1 MAVFSSIVFI
11 SVDIMTIIDV
21 LQKERKK
28 LNKQTLTK
36 EDIIKI
42 AKQYI
47 SLGQEVFD
55 GINNYIIIGYTDY
68 YVVLINKIDWMNKNF
83 NSCVCIEE
91 GYMDLFEHQYG
102 QEKVMSDF
110 TVKDLMKLKM
120 VRPDLSDITAKMCTN
135 DVLFVLGYFL

>member
-28 LNKQTLTK
+28 LNKHTLTK

-47 SLGQEVFD
+47 SL
-55 GINNYIIIGYTDY
+55 
-68 YVVLINKIDWMNKNF
+68 
-83 NSCVCIEE
+83 
-91 GYMDLFEHQYG
+91 
-102 QEKVMSDF
+102 
-110 TVKDLMKLKM
+110 
-120 VRPDLSDITAKMCTN
+120 
-135 DVLFVLGYFL
+135 

>member
-1 MAVFSSIVFI
+1 
-11 SVDIMTIIDV
+11 
-21 LQKERKK
+21 
-28 LNKQTLTK
+28 
-36 EDIIKI
+36 
-42 AKQYI
+42 
-47 SLGQEVFD
+47 
-55 GINNYIIIGYTDY
+55 
-68 YVVLINKIDWMNKNF
+68 MNKNF
-83 NSCVCIEE
+83 NSCVSIEE